1 VGRLEGGGIGDIGG
15 IEVRLFGAP
24 TLGYDLVAAERARVE
39 AAERVRTLYV
49 AMTRAK
55 DRLVLAAAWPDEAEK
70 SAAKPIEQSRTH
82 LDLLLARPDRPAE
95 PLAELWE
102 RSLAEGGPAA
112 FTDPAGALWK
122 FPALGTDSGMDEG
135 AEAAGPDLPS
145 PEEVARASAALRADR
160 LAAAAHSARP
170 FGGAASEEAHEL
182 LRQQLAERRLSAEP
196 APAPEFS
203 SGDSTDSTDREAA
216 MAAGGAVHRALEE
229 WDLAADPKAELE
241 RQRGLLRAYLTPL
254 AGGDALERSL
264 PRAAEL
270 LEHFAAS
277 GLLSRLRGLR
287 GSVLARELPVLIPP
301 RDGPHAPVGVI
312 TGAIDLLY
320 RDPASGDVVIADY
333 KTDEVPTAAD
343 LDRRAAAY
351 APQGAAY
358 VRAIQ
363 EALELKRPP
372 RFELWFLRADKVVPG
387 R

>member
-1 VGRLEGGGIGDIGG
+1 
-15 IEVRLFGAP
+15 
-24 TLGYDLVAAERARVE
+24 YDLVAAERARVE

-70 SAAKPIEQSRTH
+70 SAARPIEQARTH

-95 PLAELWE
+95 PLAVLWE
-102 RSLAEGGPAA
+102 KSLGEGEPAA

-122 FPALGTDSGMDEG
+122 FPALGPVRGVDDD

-182 LRQQLAERRLSAEP
+182 LRQQLAERRLSDEP
-196 APAPEFS
+196 APAPELPPEEPGHS
-203 SGDSTDSTDREAA
+203 QDREAA

-229 WDLAADPKAELE
+229 WDLAAGPQEELE

-254 AGGDALERSL
+254 AGGDVLERAL

-277 GLLSRLRGLR
+277 SLLKRLRELR
-287 GSVLARELPVLIPP
+287 DSVLARELPVLIPP
-301 RDGPHAPVGVI
+301 GDGPHAPVGVV

-320 RDPASGDVVIADY
+320 RDPASGEVVIADY
-333 KTDEVPTAAD
+333 KTDETATAAD

-363 EALELKRPP
+363 EALELKKPP
-372 RFELWFLRADKVVPG
+372 RFELWFLRADKVVPVG
-387 R
+387 RERT